1 MNWFPAWQVIGLL
14 PLTTSKSCSS
24 KREITWKLCTVL
36 LPLLL
41 ALGWTVWKTSVFF
54 AVKNGVHLVTHIS
67 GGCKICPWPLP
78 QERVAHA
85 YLSLKNRVCQRSG
98 YNNDSSSD
106 SSDLVHSHGN
116 SVKKKSWFFLFLD
129 GVFGTKNP
137 SKFWASK
144 LWSAWSQLLPLH
156 VVHQLETK
164 EPSLTGLTSIGEESS
179 ESAPLDFTGK
189 VAYSKHQHLY
199 SPCKILLWN
208 DLEYLNSAF
217 IFHIWERYIKVA
229 HGLHRAGTSSVF
241 LHHLFIHIIHRRSTD

>member
-1 MNWFPAWQVIGLL
+1 MNCAQSCCLASSVGLNSL
-14 PLTTSKSCSS
+14 EYLCFFCCQKWGTSCDTNF
-24 KREITWKLCTVL
+24 REVC
-36 LPLLL
+36 
-41 ALGWTVWKTSVFF
+41 KT
-54 AVKNGVHLVTHIS
+54 
-67 GGCKICPWPLP
+67 CPWPLP

-116 SVKKKSWFFLFLD
+116 SVEKILDFFVP
-129 GVFGTKNP
+129 GWVFGTKKT

-189 VAYSKHQHLY
+189 VPYSKHQHLY
-199 SPCKILLWN
+199 SPM
-208 DLEYLNSAF
+208 
-217 IFHIWERYIKVA
+217 
-229 HGLHRAGTSSVF
+229 
-241 LHHLFIHIIHRRSTD
+241 